1 MRYTHMNICLKKADP
16 AKKEILFRL
25 LQYSLFEESLN
36 DQNTINEDA
45 LFDYPWFDL
54 YFTEKDRAAFFI
66 HEQDTSRLL
75 GFVMINTFLQKSLT
89 GHSIAEFMILPSFR
103 RNHIGRDTAFQCFE
117 MYPGN
122 WEVSPSFGSRQAYL
136 FWENVIGLFTNGNY
150 RYEDGVFI
158 FDSRIS
164 TQKQL

>member
-25 LQYSLFEESLN
+25 LQYSLFEESLH
-36 DQNTINEDA
+36 DKNTINEDA

-54 YFTEKDRAAFFI
+54 YFTEKDRDAFFI

-89 GHSIAEFMILPSFR
+89 GHSIAELMILSSFR
-103 RNHIGRDTAFQCFE
+103 RNHVGRKAAFQCFE

-136 FWENVIGLFTNGNY
+136 FWENVIGTYTDGNC
-150 RYEDGVFI
+150 RYEDGIFI

-164 TQKQL
+164 TQNRL

>member
-25 LQYSLFEESLN
+25 LQYSLFEESLH

-54 YFTEKDRAAFFI
+54 YFTEKDR
-66 HEQDTSRLL
+66 
-75 GFVMINTFLQKSLT
+75 G
-89 GHSIAEFMILPSFR
+89 IAEFMILPSFR
-103 RNHIGRDTAFQCFE
+103 RNHIGRDAALQCFE

-136 FWENVIGLFTNGNY
+136 FWENVIGTFTDGNC
-150 RYEDGVFI
+150 RYEDGIFI

-164 TQKQL
+164 TQNRL

>member
-1 MRYTHMNICLKKADP
+1 MRHTHMNICLKKADP

-25 LQYSLFEESLN
+25 LQYSLFEESLH

-54 YFTEKDRAAFFI
+54 YFTEKDRDAFFI

-89 GHSIAEFMILPSFR
+89 GHSIAELMILPSFR
-103 RNHIGRDTAFQCFE
+103 RNHVGRKAAFQCFE
-117 MYPGN
+117 MYPEN

-136 FWENVIGLFTNGNY
+136 FWENVIGTYTDGNC
-150 RYEDGVFI
+150 RYEDGIFI

-164 TQKQL
+164 TQNRL